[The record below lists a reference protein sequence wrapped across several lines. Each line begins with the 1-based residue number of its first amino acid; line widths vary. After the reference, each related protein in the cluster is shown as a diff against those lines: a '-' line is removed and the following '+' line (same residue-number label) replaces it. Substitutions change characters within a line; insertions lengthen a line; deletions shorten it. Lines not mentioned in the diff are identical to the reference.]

1 MPAGARRDIGT
12 SRRSGCWRP
21 CGRAGATHEEIAAA
35 LPGRTPLAVERRIQR
50 LGLARKRRP
59 SQPKPAPDGVVTTP
73 EYVLIVRHGGWE
85 LAINRGDRSDMERCM
100 ASMLAKDA
108 GMALRVEEVT
118 E

>member
-1 MPAGARRDIGT
+1 
-12 SRRSGCWRP
+12 
-21 CGRAGATHEEIAAA
+21 